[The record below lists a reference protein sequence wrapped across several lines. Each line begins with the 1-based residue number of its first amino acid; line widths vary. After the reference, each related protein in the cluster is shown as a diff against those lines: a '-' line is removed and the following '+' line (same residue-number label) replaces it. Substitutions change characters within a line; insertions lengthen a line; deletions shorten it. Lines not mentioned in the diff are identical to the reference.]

1 MIGYMQHTGTGII
14 LISTL
19 EVKTG
24 IYSHIGSRNL
34 DILIVRDVHS
44 GGIVHLI
51 ISTRCDRKTG
61 YGTFSMVEHGI
72 DIRREYAL
80 IVIIHRYGRIRPPQK
95 GLRYFGTVVKYS
107 FDFKKSMSGTKC
119 KTCHSLLMK
128 HTFHFIYPYR
138 DASVGIFLNSR
149 IHGHISTGAM
159 MLRPVKFDT
168 TRNPRSCKS
177 HQSRLYHMIIINKMT
192 LSDFIIGHLHTSTQF
207 RQNHHFDIFVF
218 DKNSIVFLIHL
229 FIGH

>member
-1 MIGYMQHTGTGII
+1 
-14 LISTL
+14 
-19 EVKTG
+19 
-24 IYSHIGSRNL
+24 
-34 DILIVRDVHS
+34 
-44 GGIVHLI
+44 
-51 ISTRCDRKTG
+51 
-61 YGTFSMVEHGI
+61 MVEHGI

-128 HTFHFIYPYR
+128 HTFHFIHPYR